1 MIGTIPKR
9 SGNSES
15 QLNDSSLKKLPEVI
29 IDDAPS
35 KSVTPIKVKK
45 DENKISNT
53 DAGDSALEQ
62 DLESD
67 IMTKKGSTQDLF
79 NAEDK
84 YDNDDIAVNKI
95 KKQSFAD
102 DPILENEN
110 KEDFSPRYQSSR
122 AAAMVAKTRISSKGK
137 LDDKADDTKGDI
149 GEQNDQ
155 SQWVQCD
162 GCLKWRKIPINVDT
176 DALAKDSWFCGMNIW
191 DLKHNSCDIPEES
204 SDSVVD
210 NNDNDHSAK
219 KKSNKGRKK
228 SGSNYQ
234 DDNDM
239 SDKEQGDGVGRK
251 RNMLKNNSGGKSP
264 VVEKVDWVQCNKC
277 EKWRKVPAHINVAE
291 LPEVWYCSLNK
302 WAPLMAKCSAKEESE
317 PIGDDD
323 KTDKGNKGKRGP
335 GIVSPFHMSVASLP
349 DGLKKVT
356 QWVQCERRN
365 CKKWRKLPGHV
376 DMTQLPE
383 KWYCEMNKWDPD
395 RASCD
400 ADETDSESEQQ
411 PNSKTRTQLIMNNSK
426 GSGALSY
433 RRIIFGHDGRIR
445 TSFSEKNKNG
455 YGLFSFAETHRPNE
469 VNDYVDPTRRISY
482 WCSSVYNESS
492 VKSDNQL
499 KSRIKKDKEV
509 SKVST
514 DSDETKLIKRQKND
528 NNELEPTYLLDS
540 IRRIHSI
547 DNVPKYV
554 STTHIQ
560 RCKAIR
566 CYNDLKI
573 IDRTNIECKI
583 VKSCMLSTATKSIPI
598 HNLLKIISSS
608 RFLDYKEEIC
618 RQNMEIESLK
628 AAVRRLELVGELE
641 VVLNADGEFMVQG
654 VSTQSS
660 SHIDQNLFESPFGLQ
675 GLPLKLR
682 KSNSLINKIK
692 VAHENHE
699 GNEEINDSNE
709 TSNEVNMDSEKLKNK
724 STPIESVRIDENFDE
739 NVEIVVNNVPTN
751 AAETSNEMV
760 SENEK

>member
-1 MIGTIPKR
+1 MIGAIPKR

-29 IDDAPS
+29 INDAPS

-53 DAGDSALEQ
+53 DAGDTALEQ

-67 IMTKKGSTQDLF
+67 NMTKKGSTQDLF

-84 YDNDDIAVNKI
+84 YDNDDVAVNKM

-102 DPILENEN
+102 DSLLENEN

-191 DLKHNSCDIPEES
+191 DLKHNSCDIPEVS
-204 SDSVVD
+204 SDSAVD
-210 NNDNDHSAK
+210 NNDNDHNAK

-251 RNMLKNNSGGKSP
+251 RNIQKNNSGGKSP

-335 GIVSPFHMSVASLP
+335 GIVSPFHLSVASLP

-528 NNELEPTYLLDS
+528 NNELEPTYLLDG

-583 VKSCMLSTATKSIPI
+583 VKSCMLSTANKSIPI

-660 SHIDQNLFESPFGLQ
+660 SHIDQSLFESPFGLQ

-692 VAHENHE
+692 VSHKNHD

-724 STPIESVRIDENFDE
+724 SAPIESVRIDENFDE